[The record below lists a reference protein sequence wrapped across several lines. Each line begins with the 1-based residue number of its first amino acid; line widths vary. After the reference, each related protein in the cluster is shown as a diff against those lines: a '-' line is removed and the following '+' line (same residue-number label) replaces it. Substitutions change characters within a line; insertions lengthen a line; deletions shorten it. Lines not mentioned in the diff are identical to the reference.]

1 MILNFSVCLQSKTL
15 NGFETKT
22 ESSLNYE
29 TFKPWTVYIE
39 TLKNNL
45 FWRSFNLKLNS
56 YRVLETV
63 KPFNGLLRKVCYFK
77 TWEKTWEN
85 C

>member
-1 MILNFSVCLQSKTL
+1 MILNFSDCVQLKTL
-15 NGFETKT
+15 NGFEIKT
-22 ESSLNYE
+22 ESNLNYE
-29 TFKPWTVYIE
+29 TFKPWTVYTE